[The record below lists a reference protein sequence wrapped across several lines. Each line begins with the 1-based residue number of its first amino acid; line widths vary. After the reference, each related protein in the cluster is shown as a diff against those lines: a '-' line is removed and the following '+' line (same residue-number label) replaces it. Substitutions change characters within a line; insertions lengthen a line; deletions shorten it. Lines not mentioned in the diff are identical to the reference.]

1 MSEKNIVGFSLSEDL
16 SKEELDKKLDKLVQC
31 YDVTVE
37 LRQKELEDKLN
48 ELVLEFQKKENVVLV
63 IKYNSK
69 EFKTRPVESRILF
82 DSERN
87 LLV

>member
-1 MSEKNIVGFSLSEDL
+1 MSKDNIVGFSLSEDL
-16 SKEELDKKLDKLVQC
+16 SQEELDKKLDKLVQS

-87 LLV
+87 LLI

>member
-1 MSEKNIVGFSLSEDL
+1 MSKDNIVGFSLSED
-16 SKEELDKKLDKLVQC
+16 SSQEELDKKLDKLVQS

-87 LLV
+87 LLI